1 MSDELRNEISD
12 ALASLSD
19 AELLTLGVLPSAK
32 SRAENAL
39 RHNQWLM
46 PVLNEPGEPM
56 YCVRGSCVMTGESW
70 RTNAYSG
77 NLLFTGLRLWALGTT
92 AQCALR
98 FMSASER
105 EFLISG
111 ISPMGWEETFP
122 VLGVEND

>member
-1 MSDELRNEISD
+1 MSDELRSEISD

-46 PVLNEPGEPM
+46 PVPNEPGEPM